1 MTRCPVLKEFIVKG
15 FLYRYSSKD
24 QIDRYIGSLF
34 RVDEPVSVILFTL
47 ISTSHNSRSDMEA
60 MMQCELKS
68 MHKLL
73 CLSPLQYDT
82 HINSSFSYKKHKD
95 NFVFQIK
102 YRIFANVNC
111 RSGAKQCA
119 LRCYINQKCKYLE
132 I

>member
-1 MTRCPVLKEFIVKG
+1 MPLFPKC
-15 FLYRYSSKD
+15 
-24 QIDRYIGSLF
+24 QMDRYIGSLF

-82 HINSSFSYKKHKD
+82 PIILHFR
-95 NFVFQIK
+95 IK
-102 YRIFANVNC
+102 NIKIILCF
-111 RSGAKQCA
+111 K
-119 LRCYINQKCKYLE
+119 
-132 I
+132 

>member
-60 MMQCELKS
+60 MLQCELKS

-82 HINSSFSYKKHKD
+82 HTNSSFSYKKHKD
-95 NFVFQIK
+95 NIVFQIK
-102 YRIFANVNC
+102 YRIFANGNC
-111 RSGAKQCA
+111 RSGAKMIFASLDLQ
-119 LRCYINQKCKYLE
+119 R
-132 I
+132 